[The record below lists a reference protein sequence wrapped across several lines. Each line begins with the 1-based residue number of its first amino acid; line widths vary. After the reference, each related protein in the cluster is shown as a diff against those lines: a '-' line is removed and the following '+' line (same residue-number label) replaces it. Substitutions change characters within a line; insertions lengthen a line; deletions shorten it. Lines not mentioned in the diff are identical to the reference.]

1 MSAEQMHFENCL
13 SVAKSKEE
21 RLLQLLV
28 TAGYKSLRHS
38 SLTSGH
44 QSVRNPRE

>member
-1 MSAEQMHFENCL
+1 MSVEQMHFENCL

-28 TAGYKSLRHS
+28 TAGYKRHS
-38 SLTSGH
+38 SLTSECTKPKG
-44 QSVRNPRE
+44 VGD

>member
-1 MSAEQMHFENCL
+1 MSVEQMHFENCL

-21 RLLQLLV
+21 RLLV